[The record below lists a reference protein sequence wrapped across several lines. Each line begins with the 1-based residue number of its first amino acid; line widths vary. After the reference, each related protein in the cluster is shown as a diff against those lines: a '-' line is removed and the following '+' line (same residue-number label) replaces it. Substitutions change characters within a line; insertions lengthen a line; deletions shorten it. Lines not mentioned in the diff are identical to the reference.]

1 MDINDKLIVTI
12 AIQMHGSVF
21 TYELSN
27 ETSTIFENVR
37 LLCGAGGF
45 KTYQTDF
52 VEELILVKRLRNY
65 FAHDIDES
73 KSSFDM
79 LQETKNGLIIGNIT
93 FDKTLS
99 TTTGNE
105 GLLGYL
111 SVGGY
116 LDGIY
121 LISIH
126 RGKKLIY
133 PSNPNDNINLLNIT
147 DLTRL
152 SKMFNTNI
160 PNIQQLSSNFPN
172 VKFYIDEEN
181 NINKNSNLIQNEKN
195 TKIEELRMQLYNS
208 INNWNLTLDYSRKKI
223 EIIKLS
229 ILIKLVK
236 QIISNDCIIN
246 LLDYSC
252 SNPTK
257 IIPKEQKPLSKY
269 AMSYDIEQG
278 IPNTKLGG
286 KKYRENKKSDKS
298 NIKRRKHKNTKTYTR
313 RRRHKTHKN
322 K

>member
-1 MDINDKLIVTI
+1 
-12 AIQMHGSVF
+12 
-21 TYELSN
+21 
-27 ETSTIFENVR
+27 
-37 LLCGAGGF
+37 
-45 KTYQTDF
+45 
-52 VEELILVKRLRNY
+52 
-65 FAHDIDES
+65 
-73 KSSFDM
+73 M
-79 LQETKNGLIIGNIT
+79 LQETKNGMIFGNIT

-111 SVGGY
+111 SFGGY

-126 RGKKLIY
+126 RGKKLVY
-133 PSNPNDNINLLNIT
+133 PLNPNDNINLLNIN

-152 SKMFNTNI
+152 SSMFNTNM
-160 PNIQQLSSNFPN
+160 PNIHQLSSNFPN

-181 NINKNSNLIQNEKN
+181 KINKNRTLTQTEKN
-195 TKIEELRMQLYNS
+195 TKIEELRRELYNS
-208 INNWNLTLDYSRKKI
+208 ITNWNLTLDYSRKKI

-257 IIPKEQKPLSKY
+257 IIPKEQKTLLKY
-269 AMSYDIEQG
+269 AVPYDIEQG

-286 KKYRENKKSDKS
+286 KKYRKNKKS
-298 NIKRRKHKNTKTYTR
+298 NKRRKYKNTKTYKQQ
-313 RRRHKTHKN
+313 KTHKRH
-322 K
+322 KSY